1 MTTLGRLGVTALLA
15 VTYAIISST
24 TAFAYRRDRD
34 DAVEY
39 APVTRVEPVYESREI
54 VQPQEQ
60 CWTEQVPVRS
70 NAPHSYTA
78 PILGAIIGG
87 ALGNSLGH
95 HDSNKKVGT
104 VVGAALGGSIG
115 RDIGYRN
122 SGGYQQVSYRDE
134 EICRTV
140 AHSSYREEVVGY
152 RVSYRYHGR
161 DYTTEMPYDPGARIP
176 VRVDV
181 EPAGW

>member
-1 MTTLGRLGVTALLA
+1 MHPLARLGIAALTIAASSTALA
-15 VTYAIISST
+15 H
-24 TAFAYRRDRD
+24 RERGD
-34 DAVEY
+34 DIDY
-39 APVTRVEPVYESREI
+39 APVTRVDPIYASRAI
-54 VQPQEQ
+54 VRPQEQ

-70 NAPHSYTA
+70 TAPHSYTA

-87 ALGNSLGH
+87 ALGNAVGH
-95 HDSNKKVGT
+95 HESNKKVGT

-122 SGGYQQVSYRDE
+122 GGGYQPVSYRDE
-134 EICRTV
+134 ELCRTV
-140 AHSSYREEVVGY
+140 ERTSYRDEIVGY
-152 RVSYRYHGR
+152 RVSYRYRGR

-181 EPAGW
+181 EPAW

>member
-1 MTTLGRLGVTALLA
+1 MKSLSRLGITALL
-15 VTYAIISST
+15 TTCTIISST
-24 TAFAYRRDRD
+24 QALAYRRDRGD
-34 DAVEY
+34 DIEY
-39 APVTRVEPVYESREI
+39 APVTRVEPVYQSREI
-54 VQPQEQ
+54 VRPQEQ
-60 CWTEQVPVRS
+60 CWTEPVPVRS
-70 NAPHSYTA
+70 SEPHSYTA

-95 HDSNKKVGT
+95 HESNKKVGT

-122 SGGYQQVSYRDE
+122 SGGYQQQVAYRDEEMCRTVERSSYRDE
-134 EICRTV
+134 VV
-140 AHSSYREEVVGY
+140 AY
-152 RVSYRYHGR
+152 RVSYRYQGR

>member
-1 MTTLGRLGVTALLA
+1 MSPASRLGMTALLT

-24 TAFAYRRDRD
+24 SALAYRRDRGD
-34 DAVEY
+34 DVDY
-39 APVTRVEPVYESREI
+39 APVTHVEPVYESREI
-54 VQPQEQ
+54 VRPQEQ

-70 NAPHSYTA
+70 SATHSYTA

-115 RDIGYRN
+115 RDIGNRN
-122 SGGYQQVSYRDE
+122 NNGYQQAAYRDEEMCRIVERSSYRDE
-134 EICRTV
+134 IV
-140 AHSSYREEVVGY
+140 AY

-176 VRVDV
+176 VRIDV